1 MPKEEKITTLHKIPD
16 INPKIRQ
23 KGTLNILIS
32 KKYFEIAL
40 LYILCN
46 KFYFGYGF
54 HILPNVKNMACW
66 AIDKRL
72 FSLVQSKI
80 PKILRLNKYTQN
92 LAFKL

>member
-46 KFYFGYGF
+46 KFHFGYGF
-54 HILPNVKNMACW
+54 HILPNVFVLC
-66 AIDKRL
+66 
-72 FSLVQSKI
+72 LV
-80 PKILRLNKYTQN
+80 
-92 LAFKL
+92 AFGFGKFN

>member
-1 MPKEEKITTLHKIPD
+1 MPKEEKITKLHKIPD

-46 KFYFGYGF
+46 KFHFGYGF
-54 HILPNVKNMACW
+54 HILPN
-66 AIDKRL
+66 L
-72 FSLVQSKI
+72 FIYPTLLGLSVNLIGYSRWLYVFLV
-80 PKILRLNKYTQN
+80 
-92 LAFKL
+92 

>member
-46 KFYFGYGF
+46 KFHFG
-54 HILPNVKNMACW
+54 
-66 AIDKRL
+66 
-72 FSLVQSKI
+72 
-80 PKILRLNKYTQN
+80 
-92 LAFKL
+92 